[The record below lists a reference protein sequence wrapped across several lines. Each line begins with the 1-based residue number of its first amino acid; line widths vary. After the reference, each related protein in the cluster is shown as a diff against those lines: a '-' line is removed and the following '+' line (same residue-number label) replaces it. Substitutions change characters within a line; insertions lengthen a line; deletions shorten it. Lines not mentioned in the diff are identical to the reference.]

1 MGEKLQLCLIEI
13 EKSTFG
19 CFGYLWGSMGIL
31 GVTSMSKN
39 ALKMLPQCRKNP
51 RAMFPRCRKG
61 AMRMPTRTINDGYY
75 VDGKTGETIP
85 VPANT
90 SLMGEEE
97 REGFR
102 RRAEQ
107 TQEHKEYVVAQ
118 NEVCGDF
125 YWTLFDSKEEY
136 YPEVSD
142 SMLAKIVY
150 LITYMDYETNLLV
163 MQDSP
168 TSPKRPMLKKDVS
181 KIIRLHRCK
190 FSRFW
195 DDLLATGIIV
205 EEDDGKLRVCSRFC
219 KGKLA
224 KNNMAAMKV
233 FTHAVRYMYENI
245 DVRSH
250 QYISYLFRLIPYINL
265 RHNVFCKNP
274 LETERS
280 EIVRMT
286 AKDMCHIFGIDDSQ
300 VKRFIKTLF
309 KLSFVDKNGDK
320 RSVITLVT
328 NYKNDGERNFVLIN
342 PQFYA
347 GYMSKG
353 DMLSVLDEFT
363 IKNNGEQ

>member
-1 MGEKLQLCLIEI
+1 
-13 EKSTFG
+13 
-19 CFGYLWGSMGIL
+19 
-31 GVTSMSKN
+31 
-39 ALKMLPQCRKNP
+39 
-51 RAMFPRCRKG
+51 
-61 AMRMPTRTINDGYY
+61 MPTRTVNDGYY
-75 VDGKTGETIP
+75 VDGATGEVMP
-85 VPANT
+85 VAANT
-90 SLMGEEE
+90 TIMGEEE
-97 REGFR
+97 RNGYKR
-102 RRAEQ
+102 RTEQ
-107 TQEHKEYVVAQ
+107 AREHKEYVVAQ
-118 NEVCGDF
+118 KDVCGDF
-125 YWTLFDSKEEY
+125 YWTLFESKEEY
-136 YPEVSD
+136 YPDVSD

-150 LITYMDYETNLLV
+150 LITYMDYDSNLLV
-163 MQDSP
+163 VQDTP
-168 TSPKRPMLKKDVS
+168 TSPKRPMLKKDVA
-181 KIIRLHRCK
+181 KVIRLHRCK

-195 DDLLATGIIV
+195 DELLATGIIT
-205 EEDDGKLRVCSRFC
+205 EEPDGKLRVCSLFC
-219 KGKLA
+219 KGNLTK
-224 KNNMAAMKV
+224 KNMAAMKV

-274 LETERS
+274 LETEKS

-286 AKDMCHIFGIDDSQ
+286 AKDMCHLFGIDDTQ

-347 GYMSKG
+347 GYMCKS

-363 IKNNGEQ
+363 IKENRDERLE

>member
-1 MGEKLQLCLIEI
+1 
-13 EKSTFG
+13 
-19 CFGYLWGSMGIL
+19 
-31 GVTSMSKN
+31 
-39 ALKMLPQCRKNP
+39 
-51 RAMFPRCRKG
+51 
-61 AMRMPTRTINDGYY
+61 MPTRTVNDGYY
-75 VDGKTGETIP
+75 VDGATGEVMP
-85 VPANT
+85 VAANT
-90 SLMGEEE
+90 TIMGEEE
-97 REGFR
+97 RNGYKR
-102 RRAEQ
+102 RTEQ
-107 TQEHKEYVVAQ
+107 TREHKEYVVAQ
-118 NEVCGDF
+118 KDVCGDF
-125 YWTLFDSKEEY
+125 YWTLFESKEEY
-136 YPEVSD
+136 YPDVSD

-150 LITYMDYETNLLV
+150 LITYMDYDSNLLV
-163 MQDSP
+163 VQDTP
-168 TSPKRPMLKKDVS
+168 TSPKRPMLKKDVA
-181 KIIRLHRCK
+181 KVIRLHRCK

-195 DDLLATGIIV
+195 EELMATGIIT
-205 EEDDGKLRVCSRFC
+205 EEPDGKLRVCSLFC
-219 KGKLA
+219 KGNLTK
-224 KNNMAAMKV
+224 KNMAAMKV

-274 LETERS
+274 LETEKS

-286 AKDMCHIFGIDDSQ
+286 AKDMCHLFGIDDTQ

-347 GYMSKG
+347 GYMSKS

-363 IKNNGEQ
+363 IKENRDERLE